1 MALSIEDYLYKDIF
15 LKIYNIANSAGDR
28 VYVVGEFVRDYY
40 LSRKSNRIEIVVEGD
55 AIEFGRKVGMNIKTN
70 VSYFKNQGVA
80 TINYQGDEIVFSGAK
95 RRIINTG
102 GGKPTYAPGRI
113 QDDLLLR
120 DFTINAL
127 AISLNSSD
135 YGEMIDISK
144 GLEDIS
150 KGIIRT
156 PLQPEEVFRSNPLMM
171 LRAIRLATQLSRYD
185 RKFQI
190 DPDCKDAIRKY
201 ADKVDSIPKERVSEE
216 LNKILLCN
224 VPRPGIKLLDE
235 CGILQRIIPALA
247 ATKGVETVDGIAHA
261 DSFPHSLMVLDNVA
275 KLEAGQFAD
284 TTNSLG
290 IKQGEPNLW
299 LRWAALL
306 HEIGKPQTK
315 RFVRGK
321 GWTFNGYDVVGA
333 KMIRNVFSSL
343 KLPMNEKMKYVQK
356 LISLQNRPKML
367 MDEDTSESAFRRLLF
382 DAGDDIMDLI
392 LLCQANVTTINITKA
407 NREHNEI
414 ERVKQQLLLVKD
426 KDAVRNFKNPISANY
441 IMDLFGLKPSNTL
454 GKLKDSIKKAI
465 LDGEIGNTFEE
476 ADALLRK
483 IAAGMGLT
491 IKNGDTSVQ
500 DPAEG
505 VSAEESSVESPVEH
519 EDNEIEAETDIP
531 NGGANPETK
540 SEEPP
545 TESQLSPLEE
555 ESPASVSPS
564 PQVDYSEIMGAFN
577 DNGISRLYLITN
589 EEEFNSIQ
597 DGQFIVKDSFTLLT
611 HNISKEGRKEPF
623 IALEIDLQ
631 VLTLPGTIITFEA
644 LLSQG
649 ITYGTEVSNIRA
661 IEPLEGFDLFAP
673 QCKGNQSLIA
683 TCVIIVRDRIPVN
696 YIVNFEAMREEY
708 SSSLPF

>member
-15 LKIYNIANSAGDR
+15 MKIYNIANSTGDR

-55 AIEFGRKVGMNIKTN
+55 AIEFGRMVGMNIKTN

-80 TINYQGDEIVFSGAK
+80 AISYQGDAIVFSGAK
-95 RRIINTG
+95 KRIINSSWEKT
-102 GGKPTYAPGRI
+102 TYVPGI
-113 QDDLLLR
+113 IEDDLHRR

-127 AISLNSSD
+127 AISLNTSD
-135 YGEMIDISK
+135 FGKMIDLFE

-156 PLQPEEVFRSNPLMM
+156 PLLPDDIFRSNPIAM
-171 LRAIRLATQLSRYD
+171 LRAIRLATQLSTNE

-190 DPDCKDAIRKY
+190 APDCRDAIRKY
-201 ADKVDSIPKERVSEE
+201 ADKVDSIPRERVSEE

-224 VPRPGIKLLDE
+224 APRPGIKLLDE
-235 CGILQRIIPALA
+235 CGILRRIIPALA
-247 ATKGVETVDGIAHA
+247 ATKGVETVDGIVHA
-261 DSFPHSLMVLDNVA
+261 DSFPHSLLVLDNVA

-315 RFVRGK
+315 RYVRGK
-321 GWTFNGYDVVGA
+321 GWTFNGYDVVGS
-333 KMIRNVFSSL
+333 KMIPNVFSSL

-392 LLCQANVTTINITKA
+392 LLCQANITTINITKA
-407 NREHNEI
+407 NREHTEI
-414 ERVKQQLLLVKD
+414 DRVKQQLLLVKE
-426 KDAVRNFKNPISANY
+426 KDAVRNFKNPISAHY
-441 IMDLFGLKPSNTL
+441 IMDLFGLKPSKTL
-454 GKLKDSIKKAI
+454 GLLKDIIKKAI
-465 LDGEIGNTFEE
+465 LDGEIGDTFEE
-476 ADALLRK
+476 AKALLVK
-483 IAAGMGLT
+483 KAAEMGLT
-491 IKNGDTSVQ
+491 IKKDDTIVH
-500 DPAEG
+500 DTEEG
-505 VSAEESSVESPVEH
+505 ISAEEAFVEPPDNH
-519 EDNEIEAETDIP
+519 EDNVIEDETDTP
-531 NGGANPETK
+531 NKEVY
-540 SEEPP
+540 SESNYEEHSA
-545 TESQLSPLEE
+545 ESEQPSIEK
-555 ESPASVSPS
+555 ESPSPIS
-564 PQVDYSEIMGAFN
+564 PRPQVDYAVIIKAFN
-577 DNGISRLYLITN
+577 DSGVSRLYLITT

-597 DGQFIVKDSFTLLT
+597 DGQFIVKDSFMLLT
-611 HNISKEGRKEPF
+611 HDISKEDRKEPC
-623 IALEIDLQ
+623 IALEVNLR
-631 VLTLPGTIITFEA
+631 VLTIPGTIITFEA

-661 IEPLEGFDLFAP
+661 IEPLEGFGLFAP
-673 QCKGNQSLIA
+673 LSKDNHSLLE
-683 TCVIIVRDRIPVN
+683 TCVIIVRDRIPIN